1 MTVGELFVKMA
12 LDQSQYNRDLD
23 EMVATTKKKA
33 AGLGGI
39 FKGAFSFALAMG
51 MKSGLSSLGGMISDF
66 VKTAADTEV
75 LGVAMNSVAKA
86 SGYATSVLKE
96 HRKEVMELGIA
107 EQEASKILTR
117 FMQAQLDTADAA
129 KLARVAQDAAVIANM
144 NSSQAAEQ
152 MTEAIAKQRPELL
165 SAFGMT
171 KNMNGIYSDYAQ
183 TIGKAGSELS
193 DFEKKQAMLNYIL
206 AEGEKIAGT
215 YESSMNAVGKQ
226 IGSLPRYWDTLKNAI
241 ATPLALP
248 ALSVVIKAITNGLKN
263 AIAWAEANAQTLQQW
278 GQVAANIAS
287 TIISAFQYVAK
298 VFADNWTF
306 IKLAGTALVTYAIAT
321 KVATGATALFQ
332 LISMA
337 LKGTLTTSVPILS
350 ALSTAV
356 GTYRVQMAL
365 APAATNLF
373 SLALYKVQAAA
384 YAAWTALGPVG
395 WAIILISALVS
406 GGIHLWGKYKE
417 SLMKT
422 PKIPQA
428 GDLSN
433 KLKDLNDT
441 TKKATKGFDKQKEA
455 LKKLRKEASKTLTS
469 MDELHKIEKA
479 MAAADG
485 GLEAPPFSLED
496 FGLGDLDIPDDMF
509 GIGDAFEDLME
520 KASIKGFFEWLWDS
534 WSEWVQSWE
543 WLDKVEDAVV
553 EFFTQTIPD
562 IWNSLIQWFK
572 DCWESIKESW
582 NSFWEWVS
590 NGWDDLKQSVQDI
603 WNSLIQWFKDCWE
616 SIKESWNSFWEWVS
630 NGWDDLKQSVQD
642 IWNSLIQWFKDCW
655 ESIKESWNSFW
666 EWVSNGWEGLK
677 QSIKDIWNRVIQW
690 FKDCWESVKE
700 SWSSFWEWVS
710 NGWDDLKQSI
720 EDIWDGTIQWFKDCW
735 DGVKGT
741 WNKFTEWVRGWSL
754 WKTIEDKIAWLKDVF
769 NFQWKLPKIKMPKF
783 SVSWDTSGVW
793 GSIGKF
799 LGLPGKP
806 NLKVTW
812 LAKGGIVGNATL
824 IGAGEAG
831 REAVLPLDR
840 NTGWADI
847 VAEKLMSSLGSFTGG
862 MNEDPIIVQVII
874 GGDMILEEIID
885 ASKRR
890 NARAGKTVIQ
900 LGV

>member
-23 EMVATTKKKA
+23 GMVATTKKKA

-86 SGYATSVLKE
+86 SGYATSTLKV

-183 TIGKAGSELS
+183 TIGKTASALS

-278 GQVAANIAS
+278 GQVAANVAS
-287 TIISAFQYVAK
+287 TIISVFQYVVK

-356 GTYRVQMAL
+356 GIYRVQMAL

-428 GDLSN
+428 EDLSN

-479 MAAADG
+479 MAGADG
-485 GLEAPPFSLED
+485 GIEPID
-496 FGLGDLDIPDDMF
+496 FGFDADSLFPNMDEAFFGPD
-509 GIGDAFEDLME
+509 GLVGAFEELTE
-520 KASIKGFFEWLWDS
+520 HASIKGFFEWLWGS

-543 WLDKVEDAVV
+543 WLDKLEEDII
-553 EFFTQTIPD
+553 EYFTLVRVGWENLPQFIKGK
-562 IWNSLIQWFK
+562 WNSLVQWFGN
-572 DCWESIKESW
+572 CWEPIT
-582 NSFWEWVS
+582 
-590 NGWDDLKQSVQDI
+590 GDL
-603 WNSLIQWFKDCWE
+603 
-616 SIKESWNSFWEWVS
+616 
-630 NGWDDLKQSVQD
+630 
-642 IWNSLIQWFKDCW
+642 
-655 ESIKESWNSFW
+655 
-666 EWVSNGWEGLK
+666 
-677 QSIKDIWNRVIQW
+677 
-690 FKDCWESVKE
+690 
-700 SWSSFWEWVS
+700 SSFWGSVRV
-710 NGWDDLKQSI
+710 GWD
-720 EDIWDGTIQWFKDCW
+720 
-735 DGVKGT
+735 
-741 WNKFTEWVRGWSL
+741 KFAEWVRGWSL
-754 WKTIEDKIAWLKDVF
+754 WKTIEDKIAWLKNVF
-769 NFQWKLPKIKMPKF
+769 NFQWKLPKIKMPRF
-783 SVSWDTSGVW
+783 SVSWDTSGAW

-806 NLKVTW
+806 NLNVTW

-862 MNEDPIIVQVII
+862 MNEDPIIVQVMI